1 MNPISCLDA
10 WQDGENVWLS
20 NYDYNALIRWNMD
33 SGEAEIMGLFPR
45 EPEDAG
51 RLHRRVFCVGKKLY
65 FFFLFYKIPG
75 PRGSRGNW
83 MAASVLKTKE
93 IAGCLNP

>member
-33 SGEAEIMGLFPR
+33 SGEAEIMGLFPQ
-45 EPEDAG
+45 EPKGAG
-51 RLHRRVFCVGKKLY
+51 RLHRRVFCVGKKPY
-65 FFFLFYKIPG
+65 FIPYRG
-75 PRGSRGNW
+75 PLPGAGSY
-83 MAASVLKTKE
+83 
-93 IAGCLNP
+93 NPFHNNK

>member
-45 EPEDAG
+45 S
-51 RLHRRVFCVGKKLY
+51 RRVQEDYIGGYFVWEKSCILFPIGADISISGIWNREHGSVSRWQRKK
-65 FFFLFYKIPG
+65 
-75 PRGSRGNW
+75 
-83 MAASVLKTKE
+83 
-93 IAGCLNP
+93 